1 MIYIIKNIY
10 SIFENMLYVKYKKR
24 KMYILTDNN
33 IYVILYAQ
41 VQEIRTVAVASYKGC
56 VDLSVQDCSRTL
68 YRVRGFQYDGS
79 GMHPTSIHASFC
91 MECVN

>member
-1 MIYIIKNIY
+1 
-10 SIFENMLYVKYKKR
+10 MLYLKYKKR

-33 IYVILYAQ
+33 IYVILYCTGAGDSHRRSR
-41 VQEIRTVAVASYKGC
+41 IYKGC

-79 GMHPTSIHASFC
+79 GIHPTSIHASFC